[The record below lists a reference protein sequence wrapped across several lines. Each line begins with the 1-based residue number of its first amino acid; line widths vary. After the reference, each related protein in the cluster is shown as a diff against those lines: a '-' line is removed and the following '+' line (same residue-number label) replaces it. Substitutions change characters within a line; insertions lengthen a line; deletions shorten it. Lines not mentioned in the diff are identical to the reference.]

1 MYLKYSLT
9 LLFCF
14 CATSALAKGDPKTQ
28 TDAIIEA
35 FKNVKSPPEEGKLSD
50 ADRKHNKGAFK
61 ALDAF
66 FDYHTLTINT
76 VKKNQKAFK
85 KGQLKKFQKM
95 LEELIRMVAYPDSG
109 AFLNEAQITVGAAK
123 INGNKADVEME
134 ALLEEE
140 DFETVATY
148 HWHKVKK
155 QWKLFDVSFDGDSL
169 IKDYQ
174 NQFGGIIKEK
184 GVKGLVDLLNKRHA
198 KEKAK
203 GNI

>member
-1 MYLKYSLT
+1 MYIKYSLT

-14 CATSALAKGDPKTQ
+14 CATSAFAKGDPKTQ
-28 TDAIIEA
+28 TDALIEA
-35 FKNVKSPPEEGKLSD
+35 FKNVKAAPEEGKLSA

-61 ALDAF
+61 VLDAF

-76 VKKNQKAFK
+76 VKKNKKAFK
-85 KGQLKKFQKM
+85 KGELKKFQKM
-95 LEELIRMVAYPDSG
+95 LEDLIRMVAYPDSG
-109 AFLNEAQITVGAAK
+109 AFLNESKITIGAAK

-134 ALLEEE
+134 ALLEED
-140 DFETVATY
+140 DFETIATY

-184 GVKGLVDLLNKRHA
+184 GVKGLIDLLHKRHA

>member
-1 MYLKYSLT
+1 
-9 LLFCF
+9 
-14 CATSALAKGDPKTQ
+14 
-28 TDAIIEA
+28 
-35 FKNVKSPPEEGKLSD
+35 
-50 ADRKHNKGAFK
+50 
-61 ALDAF
+61 
-66 FDYHTLTINT
+66 
-76 VKKNQKAFK
+76 
-85 KGQLKKFQKM
+85 M

-109 AFLNEAQITVGAAK
+109 AFLNEAKITIGAAK

-140 DFETVATY
+140 DFETIATY